1 MNTPR
6 TVADIQAL
14 PAFAV
19 AQAIAARAM
28 MPPAWPYE
36 QGEPTAC
43 EGGASRP
50 TAQLEE
56 LKPTREPSARAAKRP
71 LGPTPFNR

>member
-36 QGEPTAC
+36 QGEPASTQ
-43 EGGASRP
+43 GGPAWQDMGSQSVRNGRNLFGYLDANP
-50 TAQLEE
+50 Q
-56 LKPTREPSARAAKRP
+56 
-71 LGPTPFNR
+71 GPTPFNR